1 MSDISIKKAV
11 IINFISKYSNIIV
24 QLILNSI
31 LARLLT
37 PNDYGVVAVI
47 TVFTTFFG
55 IISNLGI
62 GSAVIQNKELEE
74 EDITS
79 IYSFTIIIAIIT
91 AIVFIIFSIPLSYFY
106 VNKVYIKLGAILS
119 FSIFFNVL
127 NMVPNALLSKDK
139 RFKEMGIRTVLVTIA
154 SGIITIILAFL
165 GFKYYAIVINSVLV
179 AFFSFICNYKLS
191 KLKMKFSLKKESLN
205 KIKKFSTY
213 QFGFSLVNYFSRNLD
228 NLLIGKI
235 MGNSLL
241 GYYDKAYKL
250 MLYPVQNLT
259 NVITPVLHPILS
271 EYQHDKERIYNEYMK
286 IVKLL
291 GLIGI
296 FIAVFCFFSADE
308 IIRIMFG
315 ANWEKSIPSF
325 KILSISIVIQMMTSS
340 CGVIFQATNETKK
353 LFLCGN
359 INTIIN
365 VLFIIIGIFAG
376 KIEYV
381 AIAIVVGF
389 YINFFVNYYLIIKKI
404 FNKSL
409 LNFFKVFI
417 PILII
422 AILCMLSLYIFKIK
436 FNNVLFSIVCKFIIG
451 FVTYVIGLFITN
463 QWKFMINILK
473 K

>member
-1 MSDISIKKAV
+1 MGDISIKKAV

-37 PNDYGVVAVI
+37 PNDYGVVAII

-55 IISNLGI
+55 IISDLGI
-62 GSAVIQNKELEE
+62 GSAVIQNKELEK

-79 IYSFTIIIAIIT
+79 IYSFTIIIAIVVAI
-91 AIVFIIFSIPLSYFY
+91 AFIVFSVPLSYFY
-106 VNKVYIKLGAILS
+106 VNKVYIKLGTILS
-119 FSIFFNVL
+119 LSIFFNVL
-127 NMVPNALLSKDK
+127 NMVPNALLSKEK
-139 RFKEMGIRTVLVTIA
+139 RFKEMGIRTVLVTVV
-154 SGIITIILAFL
+154 SGIITIMLAFL

-191 KLKMKFSLKKESLN
+191 KLKIKFSLKKQSLN

-291 GLIGI
+291 GLIGV
-296 FIAVFCFFSADE
+296 FIGVFCFFSADE

-315 ANWEKSIPSF
+315 VNWEKSIPSF

-359 INTIIN
+359 INTTIN
-365 VLFIIIGIFAG
+365 VLFIIIGIFSR

-381 AIAIVVGF
+381 AMAIVIGF

-409 LNFFKVFI
+409 LKFLKIFI
-417 PILII
+417 PMIII
-422 AILCMLSLYIFKIK
+422 AILCILSLCILKVK
-436 FNNVLFSIVCKFIIG
+436 FDNTLVSIICKFIISFIG
-451 FVTYVIGLFITN
+451 YIIGLIITN
-463 QWKFMINILK
+463 EWKFVINVLK